1 MSGSDSEESDQQTMT
16 DMEEEIGILGEP
28 EQTKIHSKNW
38 NRDKDSSLFAMTQ
51 NFVDDDSRTL
61 NDRTN
66 WMIVHSAGTS
76 AVNGIYRLVEID
88 VPNNPHFTCEQ
99 TDIHRRR

>member
-1 MSGSDSEESDQQTMT
+1 M
-16 DMEEEIGILGEP
+16 IVLCEP
-28 EQTKIHSKNW
+28 EQTKIHSKNL
-38 NRDKDSSLFAMTQ
+38 NRDEFSKLFAMTQ
-51 NFVDDDSRTL
+51 DFVKDHSRPL
-61 NDRTN
+61 NDRAN

-76 AVNGIYRLVEID
+76 SVNGIYRLAEID